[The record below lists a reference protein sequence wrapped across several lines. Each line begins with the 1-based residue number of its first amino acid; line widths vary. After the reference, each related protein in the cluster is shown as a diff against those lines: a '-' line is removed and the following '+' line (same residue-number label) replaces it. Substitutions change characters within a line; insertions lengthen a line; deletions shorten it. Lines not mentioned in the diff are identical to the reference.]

1 MSLKCAVTG
10 VGGYTGKYITQRI
23 LARKDSVIN
32 LTGHPN
38 KQTIFGDSVKSYPYN
53 FDELDKLA
61 ATLKDIDILFN
72 TYWIR
77 YPQNNITFND
87 ATKNSINL
95 ITAAKEAGVKKIVH
109 ISITNPSIDSKYGY
123 FRGKAII
130 EDFIIKSGL
139 NFSILRPAVIF
150 GNEGVLFNNIA
161 WFMRHLPVFGIPGNG
176 RYHLN
181 PIFVEDIADLAV
193 NESLNFENRIIDA
206 VGPDNF
212 TMNELVDVIKKAVGS
227 KCLIL
232 PTPKLIAYLVTSLL
246 GIYLKDKVLTFGEL
260 GSLEDDLLSSDSAAA
275 GNTSFKDWV
284 KDKADVIGK
293 NYMRDAR

>member
-1 MSLKCAVTG
+1 MNRKSAVTG

-23 LARKDSVIN
+23 LDRGDSVIN

-38 KQTIFGDSVKSYPYN
+38 KQTIFGDSVKSYPFSFN
-53 FDELDKLA
+53 EPDKLMD
-61 ATLKDIDILFN
+61 TFKEVDVLFN

-77 YPQNNITFND
+77 YPQNNITFEV
-87 ATKNSINL
+87 AIENSFKL
-95 ITAAKEAGVKKIVH
+95 ITAAKDAGVKKLVH

-150 GNEGVLFNNIA
+150 GNEGILFNNIA

-193 NESLNFENRIIDA
+193 SESLNQENRIIDA

-212 TMNELVDVIKKAVGS
+212 TMNKLVDVIKKAVGS
-227 KCLIL
+227 KCLII
-232 PTPKLIAYLVTSLL
+232 PTPKLIAYFVTSLL
-246 GIYLKDKVLTFGEL
+246 GIYLKDKILTLDEL
-260 GSLEDDLLSSDSAAA
+260 GSLEDDLLSSNSDAA
-275 GNTSFKDWV
+275 GKTSFKDWI

>member
-1 MSLKCAVTG
+1 M
-10 VGGYTGKYITQRI
+10 
-23 LARKDSVIN
+23 
-32 LTGHPN
+32 
-38 KQTIFGDSVKSYPYN
+38 
-53 FDELDKLA
+53 
-61 ATLKDIDILFN
+61 FN